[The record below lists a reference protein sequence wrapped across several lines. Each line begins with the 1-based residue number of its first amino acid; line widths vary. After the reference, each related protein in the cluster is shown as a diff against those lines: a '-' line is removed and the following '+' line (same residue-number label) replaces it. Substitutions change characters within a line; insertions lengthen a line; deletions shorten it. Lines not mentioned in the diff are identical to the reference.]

1 MDTESIIKELIE
13 NHSENDVLAYC
24 TSELVSKHNLVTRA
38 LGSKNYEKAAGVIG
52 ESSFALGVLAALN
65 AKQNGKKKDITV
77 A

>member
-1 MDTESIIKELIE
+1 M
-13 NHSENDVLAYC
+13 
-24 TSELVSKHNLVTRA
+24 VTRA

-65 AKQNGKKKDITV
+65 AKRNGKKKDIAV